1 MTPAKHRPFV
11 PDNVQMK
18 EFTWRAV
25 LLGLAMTVV
34 LGAANAYLGLRA
46 GQTIAATY
54 PAAVIGMAV
63 LRLGRGTI
71 LEENI
76 ARTAGSI
83 GEGVAAGAVFTLPAF
98 VMAKAWPSFGF
109 ADAYWKS
116 TALIMVG
123 SVLGVLFVSLVRRV
137 LVEDPE
143 LPFPESLAAS
153 QIHKAGQVGAQA
165 AKYLFYNM
173 GFGAATFLLG
183 AFNVFA
189 PDKDFFFP
197 VGRLGTSTLKL
208 GGAGTNQ
215 VLGAGGIATCSAP
228 TVSPAFLG
236 VGYVIGPELA
246 SLNFAGS
253 VIAWGLLIP
262 LLIFFLGPQLKNY
275 LPPGPGNDAGWLDEA
290 NAVWRYIVR
299 PIAVGGM
306 MVGTA
311 YTLFRMRKN
320 LFSGLAKAFSEVR
333 TGGPDL
339 ASMKRTERYMRSKT
353 VLGLLAVTF
362 VAMTVLYI
370 YLSKLVAGGIAA
382 AIVML
387 IVGFFFATVSGHL
400 VGVIGSSNNP
410 VSGLTPCTLV
420 IAALLMVVMG
430 ATGMPGV
437 VAVLG
442 VAAVVCVSS
451 SVAGELLQDFKV
463 GYILGGTPRYI
474 QIAELIAVV
483 VASLIMYFPLMVLQQ
498 ANINT
503 GGIGFG
509 DRALSAP
516 QAGLMAS
523 LAQGIVGGDMAWP
536 LVVAGIMMGFALIM
550 IRVKSPMLVAIGM
563 YLPISITSA
572 IFLGGL
578 IRWISDTLARRA
590 ALNEAQKARVD
601 NVGVLA
607 ASGMIAGEALAG
619 IVSATFK
626 FERWPIPEVFHD
638 PSYLLGVVFLGLI
651 GYVLVKVPLANAG
664 DPNEPAPPQGMM

>member
-1 MTPAKHRPFV
+1 
-11 PDNVQMK
+11 MK

-34 LGAANAYLGLRA
+34 LGSANAYLGLRA

-116 TALIMVG
+116 TALILVG

-262 LLIFFLGPQLKNY
+262 LLIFFLGPQLHNY
-275 LPPGPGNDAGWLDEA
+275 LPAGPGSEAGWLDEA

-320 LFSGLAKAFSEVR
+320 LFSGLAKAFAEVR

-339 ASMKRTERYMRSKT
+339 ESMNRTERYMSSKT

-410 VSGLTPCTLV
+410 VSGLTLCTLV

-498 ANINT
+498 GNINS

-550 IRVKSPMLVAIGM
+550 IKVKSPMLVAIGM

-572 IFLGGL
+572 IFVGGL
-578 IRWISDTLARRA
+578 IRWVSDSLCRRA
-590 ALNEAQKARVD
+590 GLNEAQKARVE

-619 IVSATFK
+619 IVTATFQ
-626 FERWPIPEVFHD
+626 FERWPIPKLFND

-664 DPNEPAPPQGMM
+664 DPNEPAPPVAMM

>member
-1 MTPAKHRPFV
+1 
-11 PDNVQMK
+11 
-18 EFTWRAV
+18 
-25 LLGLAMTVV
+25 
-34 LGAANAYLGLRA
+34 
-46 GQTIAATY
+46 
-54 PAAVIGMAV
+54 
-63 LRLGRGTI
+63 
-71 LEENI
+71 
-76 ARTAGSI
+76 
-83 GEGVAAGAVFTLPAF
+83 
-98 VMAKAWPSFGF
+98 
-109 ADAYWKS
+109 
-116 TALIMVG
+116 
-123 SVLGVLFVSLVRRV
+123 
-137 LVEDPE
+137 
-143 LPFPESLAAS
+143 
-153 QIHKAGQVGAQA
+153 
-165 AKYLFYNM
+165 
-173 GFGAATFLLG
+173 
-183 AFNVFA
+183 
-189 PDKDFFFP
+189 
-197 VGRLGTSTLKL
+197 
-208 GGAGTNQ
+208 
-215 VLGAGGIATCSAP
+215 
-228 TVSPAFLG
+228 
-236 VGYVIGPELA
+236 
-246 SLNFAGS
+246 
-253 VIAWGLLIP
+253 
-262 LLIFFLGPQLKNY
+262 LKNY
-275 LPPGPGNDAGWLDEA
+275 LPAGPGSEAGWLDEA

-306 MVGTA
+306 MVGTG

-320 LFSGLAKAFSEVR
+320 LFSGLAKAFAEVR

-339 ASMKRTERYMRSKT
+339 ESMNRTERYMSSKT

-362 VAMTVLYI
+362 GAMTVLYI

-387 IVGFFFATVSGHL
+387 VVGFFFATVSGHL

-410 VSGLTPCTLV
+410 VSGLTLCTLV

-498 ANINT
+498 GNINS

-550 IRVKSPMLVAIGM
+550 IKVKSPMLVAIGM

-572 IFLGGL
+572 IFVGGL
-578 IRWISDTLARRA
+578 IRWVSDSLCRRA
-590 ALNEAQKARVD
+590 GLNEAQKARVD

-619 IVSATFK
+619 IVTATFQ
-626 FERWPIPEVFHD
+626 FERWPIPKLFND

-664 DPNEPAPPQGMM
+664 DPNAPAPPQAIV